1 MGIPAHRAPTQQLA
15 EPGTPPTVWHGL
27 AAGAT
32 DPAPHHL
39 VLLRPS
45 LAIKIHLG
53 PWYLEKGDELEGT
66 LISHPI
72 NTSRKI
78 IIRTTWGTFNINQ
91 EDVADLPRAEL
102 P

>member
-32 DPAPHHL
+32 DPAPHRL

-45 LAIKIHLG
+45 VAIKVHFG
-53 PWYLEKGDELEGT
+53 PWYFDEGEELVGT
-66 LISHPI
+66 LIRHPT
-72 NTSRKI
+72 NTSRKTVI
-78 IIRTTWGTFNINQ
+78 QTTQGTFNINE
-91 EDVADLPRAEL
+91 EDVADVSKAES